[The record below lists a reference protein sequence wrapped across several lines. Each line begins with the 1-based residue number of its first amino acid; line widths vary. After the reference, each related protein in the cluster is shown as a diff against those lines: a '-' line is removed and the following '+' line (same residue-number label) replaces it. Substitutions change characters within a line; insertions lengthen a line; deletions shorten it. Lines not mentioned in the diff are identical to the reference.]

1 MRRKV
6 LARAV
11 HHKRSIAYL
20 GRSTPSDNFA
30 TCEIPGGGASGQL
43 TEAEGPPAIFRSLST
58 RLGSQV
64 RRADRGLYVCF
75 TPNSGHAAGL
85 LKMSA

>member
-20 GRSTPSDNFA
+20 GRSTPSAFPA
-30 TCEIPGGGASGQL
+30 TEK
-43 TEAEGPPAIFRSLST
+43 AEQERRRLLDMT
-58 RLGSQV
+58 RRLFSETDL
-64 RRADRGLYVCF
+64 RAY
-75 TPNSGHAAGL
+75 L
-85 LKMSA
+85 LHK

>member
-11 HHKRSIAYL
+11 HHKRSIACL

-30 TCEIPGGGASGQL
+30 TREISGRR
-43 TEAEGPPAIFRSLST
+43 GFRQTDRSRRTAGDISLFDSAA
-58 RLGSQV
+58 RLSVV
-64 RRADRGLYVCF
+64 RRANR
-75 TPNSGHAAGL
+75 L
-85 LKMSA
+85 LAYLRRADHLRLS

>member
-30 TCEIPGGGASGQL
+30 GCEIPGGGASG
-43 TEAEGPPAIFRSLST
+43 
-58 RLGSQV
+58 
-64 RRADRGLYVCF
+64 
-75 TPNSGHAAGL
+75 N
-85 LKMSA
+85 